1 MGLDSGVGGY
11 AVTWGTNEGGS
22 LEEIDMTERHTI
34 ISEAR
39 GEPLP
44 TGRVGARLY
53 VPLSG
58 SPSGRWSRDLSA
70 RLTTELAG
78 RSAVGHLRLN
88 DIVQGDH
95 IVLEGVEEGEAS
107 NIADALQRAVEATN
121 SACEDRAEQL
131 NENMPRD
138 TADAIAQRIGGSTA
152 PRVPPGS

>member
-1 MGLDSGVGGY
+1 VRQGNKEHGL
-11 AVTWGTNEGGS
+11 
-22 LEEIDMTERHTI
+22 LEEINMAERHTI
-34 ISEAR
+34 VSEAR

-44 TGRVGARLY
+44 SGQVGARLY

-70 RLTTELAG
+70 RLTTELTG

-95 IVLEGVEEGEAS
+95 IVLEGVEESEAP
-107 NIADALQRAVEATN
+107 NLADALQRAVEATN
-121 SACEDRAEQL
+121 NACEDRLEQP

-138 TADAIAQRIGGSTA
+138 TADSIAQRMGGDARPS
-152 PRVPPGS
+152 VPPGS